1 MNTSMY
7 QIATIMVHEKPA
19 NGKVEEEFV
28 KDENANRKEEEED
41 YKAKNELG
49 EKISQ
54 NKSIHLNLFHIIT
67 IVAASSLCLLPQLMI
82 PRHNPIYYPE
92 YKNETIVVHLM
103 VCFAYTLRRM
113 MECFAFTKE
122 RQLLTVSVGLKIFV
136 LHSVPCLGIWSS
148 LHYFW
153 TSRLG
158 YHYPVPFNG
167 LFNFFGTMLFFEC
180 CLWFG
185 IMFPSKLRRNEEFRR
200 KIRKLIIYDLWWI
213 IINLQKD
220 FLSFAFKAISGDF
233 QFIFAFLIQ
242 AIKSMN
248 KKVLFKLVTNM
259 AGNQD
264 ERVFVVCRVLL
275 NIHYALFITIRM
287 NGAELQTVVAIFLV
301 DFVLQLWFTRKVIRL
316 SQKVVANTEFEMDLK
331 RRMDKE
337 IINLSLMELIE
348 GIVPVAYAIGFAMA
362 YFGPN
367 GHLIGN
373 VLCDAW
379 AYEKETD
386 VSGLFQI
393 LALLFG
399 VDLAC
404 VLLNGFLLSC
414 YGNISLIRGFS
425 KMMQDHWIIVTI
437 GLTNAMADYFIFND
451 MSNGLDMTMEFDW
464 ITREGR
470 LRFIYN
476 ATDLIIHEKE
486 LLLSNNSLS

>member
-1 MNTSMY
+1 MY
-7 QIATIMVHEKPA
+7 QIATIMVQEIPTKDE
-19 NGKVEEEFV
+19 VEEVIV
-28 KDENANRKEEEED
+28 KDENANRKEENED
-41 YKAKNELG
+41 YKANNELDR
-49 EKISQ
+49 KIIQ
-54 NKSIHLNLFHIIT
+54 NKAIHVNLLQIIT
-67 IVAASSLCLLPQLMI
+67 IVAASSVCLLPQLMI

-92 YKNETIVVHLM
+92 YKNETIVVLVM
-103 VCFAYTLRRM
+103 VCFTYTLRRM
-113 MECFAFTKE
+113 MECFAYTKE
-122 RQLLTVSVGLKIFV
+122 RQSITITVGLKIF
-136 LHSVPCLGIWSS
+136 LCQFVPCLGIWSS

-158 YHYPVPFNG
+158 YHYPVPLAG
-167 LFNFFGTMLFFEC
+167 LFNFFGTMLIFEC
-180 CLWFG
+180 CLWFR
-185 IMFPSKLRRNEEFRR
+185 IMFPSELRRNEEFRR
-200 KIRKLIIYDLWWI
+200 KIRKFIIYELWWI

-242 AIKSMN
+242 AIKLMN

-259 AGNQD
+259 AGNHD
-264 ERVFVVCRVLL
+264 ERVFVVCSVLL

-301 DFVLQLWFTRKVIRL
+301 DFFLQLWFTRKVIRL
-316 SQKVVANTEFEMDLK
+316 SQKVVTNTDLELYLKK
-331 RRMDKE
+331 RIDKE
-337 IINLSLMELIE
+337 IVNLSLMELIE
-348 GIVPVAYAIGFAMA
+348 GVVPIAYAIGFAMA

-379 AYEKETD
+379 SYEKETD
-386 VSGLFQI
+386 VPGLFQI

-414 YGNISLIRGFS
+414 YRNISLLRGFS
-425 KMMQDHWIIVTI
+425 KMIQDHWIIVAI
-437 GLTNAMADYFIFND
+437 GLANAMADYFIFND
-451 MSNGLDMTMEFDW
+451 MSNGLDMTMKFEW
-464 ITREGR
+464 ITSEGR

-476 ATDLIIHEKE
+476 ATDLIISEKE
-486 LLLSNNSLS
+486 KLLSNNSLS